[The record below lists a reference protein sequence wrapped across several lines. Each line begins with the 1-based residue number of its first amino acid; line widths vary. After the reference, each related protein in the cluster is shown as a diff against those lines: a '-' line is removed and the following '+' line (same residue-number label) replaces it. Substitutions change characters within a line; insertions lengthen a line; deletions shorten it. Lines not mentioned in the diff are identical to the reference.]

1 MKKRK
6 NSNPASLA
14 TCGRK
19 SGIVRISSGR
29 WKRTPLPVIDLDG
42 LRPTGNRVR
51 ETVFDWLN
59 FLLSGFEGR
68 SSLDMFAGSGALGL
82 EFASRGG
89 HALLIEKN
97 PGNARSLRQ
106 VVGKLRGE
114 ESVSVRCGDAL
125 SLLGGESGRFDV
137 IFIDPPFASGLFGEA
152 LSLAS
157 RLLLPE
163 GIVYLENPVEE
174 EVEVPA
180 SFTVIRS
187 GKAGAVRF
195 RLLARAGS
203 ALSGARKEEP

>member
-1 MKKRK
+1 M
-6 NSNPASLA
+6 
-14 TCGRK
+14 
-19 SGIVRISSGR
+19 
-29 WKRTPLPVIDLDG
+29 
-42 LRPTGNRVR
+42 
-51 ETVFDWLN
+51 
-59 FLLSGFEGR
+59 
-68 SSLDMFAGSGALGL
+68 
-82 EFASRGG
+82 
-89 HALLIEKN
+89 
-97 PGNARSLRQ
+97 
-106 VVGKLRGE
+106 VGKLRGE

-195 RLLARAGS
+195 RLLARVGS